1 MEYWGTTLLNII
13 LVVLFIYFT
22 NKNKKKKTQSKLDI
36 INRYK
41 IALLKILNESKDD
54 KELQR
59 SNKIEFLKR
68 VNDEL
73 SRNIFFEKHE
83 IKVVLEELSKM
94 ENEWKKY

>member
-1 MEYWGTTLLNII
+1 MEYLGTTLLTII

-22 NKNKKKKTQSKLDI
+22 NNNILKKTQSKLDI

-41 IALLKILNESKDD
+41 VALLKILNESKDD
-54 KELQR
+54 KVLQR

-94 ENEWKKY
+94 ENE

>member
-1 MEYWGTTLLNII
+1 MFY
-13 LVVLFIYFT
+13 FIYFT
-22 NKNKKKKTQSKLDI
+22 NKNILKKTQSKLDI

-68 VNDEL
+68 RNDEL

-83 IKVVLEELSKM
+83 KKLFSEELSKM
-94 ENEWKKY
+94 ENE

>member
-1 MEYWGTTLLNII
+1 MEYLGTTLLTII

-22 NKNKKKKTQSKLDI
+22 NKNILIKTHSKLDI

-41 IALLKILNESKDD
+41 IALLKILNEAKDD
-54 KELQR
+54 KALQR
-59 SNKIEFLKR
+59 CNKIEFLQR

-73 SRNIFFEKHE
+73 LRNIFFEKHE

-94 ENEWKKY
+94 ENE

>member
-1 MEYWGTTLLNII
+1 MPYLAYFVIK
-13 LVVLFIYFT
+13 FIYFT
-22 NKNKKKKTQSKLDI
+22 NKNILKKTQSKLDI

-94 ENEWKKY
+94 ENE

>member
-1 MEYWGTTLLNII
+1 MEYLGTTFLTII

-22 NKNKKKKTQSKLDI
+22 NNNILKKTQSKLDI

-41 IALLKILNESKDD
+41 VALLKILNESKDD

-94 ENEWKKY
+94 ENE

>member
-1 MEYWGTTLLNII
+1 MEYLGTTLLTII
-13 LVVLFIYFT
+13 LVVLFIYFK
-22 NKNKKKKTQSKLDI
+22 NKNILKKTQSKLDI

-54 KELQR
+54 KVLQR

-94 ENEWKKY
+94 ENE

>member
-1 MEYWGTTLLNII
+1 MEYLGTTLWTII

-22 NKNKKKKTQSKLDI
+22 NKKQIKKTQSKLDI

-59 SNKIEFLKR
+59 SNRIEFLKR

>member
-1 MEYWGTTLLNII
+1 MEYLGTTLLTII

-22 NKNKKKKTQSKLDI
+22 NKNILKKTQNKLDI

-41 IALLKILNESKDD
+41 VALLKILNESKDD

-94 ENEWKKY
+94 ENE

>member
-1 MEYWGTTLLNII
+1 MEYLGTTLLTII
-13 LVVLFIYFT
+13 LVVLFIYFI
-22 NKNKKKKTQSKLDI
+22 NKNILKKTQSKLDI

-94 ENEWKKY
+94 ENE

>member
-1 MEYWGTTLLNII
+1 MEYLGTTLLTII

-22 NKNKKKKTQSKLDI
+22 NNNILKKTQSKLDI

-41 IALLKILNESKDD
+41 IALLKILNDSKDD

-94 ENEWKKY
+94 ENE

>member
-1 MEYWGTTLLNII
+1 MEYLGTTLLTII

-22 NKNKKKKTQSKLDI
+22 NKNILKKTQNKLDI

-41 IALLKILNESKDD
+41 VALLKILNESKDD
-54 KELQR
+54 KDLQR
-59 SNKIEFLKR
+59 TNKIEFLKR

-94 ENEWKKY
+94 ENE

>member
-1 MEYWGTTLLNII
+1 MEYLGTTLLTII

-22 NKNKKKKTQSKLDI
+22 NNNILKKTQSKLDI

-94 ENEWKKY
+94 ENE

>member
-1 MEYWGTTLLNII
+1 MEYLGTTLLTII
-13 LVVLFIYFT
+13 LVVLFIYLT
-22 NKNKKKKTQSKLDI
+22 NKNILKKTQSKLDI

-94 ENEWKKY
+94 ENE

>member
-1 MEYWGTTLLNII
+1 MEYLGTALLTII

-22 NKNKKKKTQSKLDI
+22 NKNILKKTQRKLDI

-94 ENEWKKY
+94 ENE

>member
-1 MEYWGTTLLNII
+1 
-13 LVVLFIYFT
+13 V
-22 NKNKKKKTQSKLDI
+22 
-36 INRYK
+36 
-41 IALLKILNESKDD
+41 
-54 KELQR
+54 LQR

-94 ENEWKKY
+94 ENE

>member
-1 MEYWGTTLLNII
+1 MQKNI
-13 LVVLFIYFT
+13 L
-22 NKNKKKKTQSKLDI
+22 KKTQSKLDI

-54 KELQR
+54 KDLQR

-94 ENEWKKY
+94 ENE

>member
-1 MEYWGTTLLNII
+1 MEYLGTAVLTII
-13 LVVLFIYFT
+13 LVVKFIYFT
-22 NKNKKKKTQSKLDI
+22 NKNILKKTQSKLDI

-94 ENEWKKY
+94 ENE